1 MLPEKETVMPLLEVS
16 QSRQISASIHMEE
29 STALQIDQ
37 YANFI
42 HACADD
48 VIEQALKYI
57 FSKDRDF
64 QEFLKSPAAT
74 KVTPTLRIRKGP
86 QSGDAF
92 EAPKKPI
99 AVTKPAESSTRS
111 GEARA

>member
-1 MLPEKETVMPLLEVS
+1 MPLLEVN
-16 QSRQISASIHMEE
+16 QSRQISASVRFDE
-29 STALQIDQ
+29 STATQIDQ

-64 QEFLKSPAAT
+64 QEFLKSPEASR
-74 KVTPTLRIRKGP
+74 VTPTLRIRKAP
-86 QSGDAF
+86 QSI
-92 EAPKKPI
+92 EASEAQKKP
-99 AVTKPAESSTRS
+99 AVVVKPSESSARN

>member
-1 MLPEKETVMPLLEVS
+1 MPLLEVS

-29 STALQIDQ
+29 STAIQIDQ

-48 VIEQALKYI
+48 VIEQALRYI

-64 QEFLKSPAAT
+64 QEFLKSPEAN

-86 QSGDAF
+86 QSIDAS
-92 EAPKKPI
+92 EAPKKPT
-99 AVTKPAESSTRS
+99 AMAKPTESGTRIS
-111 GEARA
+111 EARA

>member
-1 MLPEKETVMPLLEVS
+1 MPLLEIS
-16 QSRQISASIHMEE
+16 QSRQISASIHLEE
-29 STALQIDQ
+29 STAIQIDQ

-64 QEFLKSPAAT
+64 QEFLKSPDAN
-74 KVTPTLRIRKGP
+74 KVTPTLRIRKAP
-86 QSGDAF
+86 QSVDLP
-92 EAPKKPI
+92 EAEKNPNVV
-99 AVTKPAESSTRS
+99 AKPAESSTRD

>member
-1 MLPEKETVMPLLEVS
+1 MPLLEVS
-16 QSRQISASIHMEE
+16 PSRQISASVRLDE
-29 STALQIDQ
+29 STATQIDQ

-48 VIEQALKYI
+48 VIEQAVKYI

-64 QEFLKSPAAT
+64 QEFLRSPDAN
-74 KVTPTLRIRKGP
+74 KVTPSLRIRKAP
-86 QSGDAF
+86 QSIDAS
-92 EAPKKPI
+92 EAPR
-99 AVTKPAESSTRS
+99 KPAVVVKPGESGARN

>member
-1 MLPEKETVMPLLEVS
+1 MPLLEIS
-16 QSRQISASIHMEE
+16 QSRQISASIHLEE
-29 STALQIDQ
+29 STAIQIDQ

-64 QEFLKSPAAT
+64 QEFLKSPDAN
-74 KVTPTLRIRKGP
+74 KVTPTLRIRKAP
-86 QSGDAF
+86 QSVDLP
-92 EAPKKPI
+92 EALKKP
-99 AVTKPAESSTRS
+99 AVVAKPSESSTRN

>member
-1 MLPEKETVMPLLEVS
+1 MPLLEVS

-42 HACADD
+42 HASADD

-64 QEFLKSPAAT
+64 QEFLKSPHAR
-74 KVTPTLRIRKGP
+74 KITPTLRIRKP
-86 QSGDAF
+86 SANDSEPASR
-92 EAPKKPI
+92 KP
-99 AVTKPAESSTRS
+99 VSPASLPAQTAASAAGS
-111 GEARA
+111 KA

>member
-42 HACADD
+42 HASADD

-64 QEFLKSPAAT
+64 QEFLKSPAAN

-86 QSGDAF
+86 QSGDAL

-99 AVTKPAESSTRS
+99 AMTKPAESSTRI

>member
-1 MLPEKETVMPLLEVS
+1 MPLLEVI
-16 QSRQISASIHMEE
+16 QSRQISASVRLDE
-29 STALQIDQ
+29 STATQIDL
-37 YANFI
+37 YASFI

-64 QEFLKSPAAT
+64 QEFLKSPDAN
-74 KVTPTLRIRKGP
+74 KVTPPLRIRKAP
-86 QSGDAF
+86 RAVDLP
-92 EAPKKPI
+92 EAKKKPTV
-99 AVTKPAESSTRS
+99 AVELTESSVRN

>member
-1 MLPEKETVMPLLEVS
+1 MPLLEIS
-16 QSRQISASIHMEE
+16 QSRQISASIHLEE
-29 STALQIDQ
+29 STAIQIDQ

-64 QEFLKSPAAT
+64 QEFLKSPDAN
-74 KVTPTLRIRKGP
+74 KVTPTLRIRKAP
-86 QSGDAF
+86 QSVDLP
-92 EAPKKPI
+92 ESERKPN
-99 AVTKPAESSTRS
+99 VVVKPSESSARN

>member
-1 MLPEKETVMPLLEVS
+1 MPLLEVS

-42 HACADD
+42 HASADD

-64 QEFLKSPAAT
+64 QEFLKSPAAN

-86 QSGDAF
+86 QSGDAL
-92 EAPKKPI
+92 EAPKMPS
-99 AVTKPAESSTRS
+99 AVAKPAENSTRS
-111 GEARA
+111 AEARA